1 MKPLATAIAL
11 ALLLVTPAAAAQ
23 PQPADEP
30 PTAQPSFAPPERGYT
45 YAQVRPY
52 PSAPWLLLQLVPS
65 PELAIGKNPVG
76 ETKTQLGFR
85 WQFTPVL
92 WSWGVNRR
100 VSGWRFFVVDPLA
113 RVSGSLALEQH
124 FEYITGHVDRVL
136 VRPGLS
142 ATFPLWQRGEY
153 LAFSI
158 GTSVYAYDDR
168 MRLAHMA
175 GVYVFSGTLGLV
187 ATVAPAHDALS
198 TIATLRI
205 RNF

>member
-1 MKPLATAIAL
+1 MRLLATATTL
-11 ALLLVTPAAAAQ
+11 ALLTMARSAGAQ
-23 PQPADEP
+23 PQPPDEP
-30 PTAQPSFAPPERGYT
+30 ATPAPAFVAPERSYT
-45 YAQVRPY
+45 YQQARPY
-52 PSAPWLLLQLVPS
+52 PSAGWLLLQLVPS
-65 PELAIGKNPVG
+65 PELAIGKNPLG

-113 RVSGSLALEQH
+113 RVSGSIALEQH
-124 FEYITGHVDRVL
+124 LEYVTGHVDRVL
-136 VRPGLS
+136 VRPAVA

-187 ATVAPAHDALS
+187 ATIAPAHDALT